1 MTTAITFSRQ
11 NDAGSRK
18 STTQYW
24 ENLVL
29 VVVLIFESKALFC
42 FLSGSKMTTGSFN
55 NQSFDI
61 AVSDTVVNVS
71 RRLFFHYL
79 RGFGICTCSK
89 VGKENSS
96 FNLDQISWWIWNYF
110 VGMRS
115 SFRTLSSSVFTVCK
129 MLTFWLWNKVC
140 LTVWNAHVRVRPNA
154 KQVSTLFNQCKLYFG
169 NQSSSPQFDFN
180 YSEWR
185 GYHDG
190 FSFRRQSL

>member
-115 SFRTLSSSVFTVCK
+115 SVRTLSSSVFTVCK
-129 MLTFWLWNKVC
+129 ILTFWLWNKVC
-140 LTVWNAHVRVRPNA
+140 LTVWNAHVPVRPNT
-154 KQVSTLFNQCKLYFG
+154 KQVSTLFNQCKLYFEI
-169 NQSSSPQFDFN
+169 QSSS
-180 YSEWR
+180 R
-185 GYHDG
+185 
-190 FSFRRQSL
+190 SLASTTVNGAVIMVALVSSVESL